1 MWQGNVN
8 RGRGKKKMETSVEKV
23 ACGCALKSFACRH
36 KKIIMGVGLLLFVGG
51 LGYGFLKKRTVVE
64 DDRVDEF
71 VINHDFKDRTFGNLD
86 VYGSASGERLT
97 VHGPSNIYGKFDV
110 KNSQLSDITIY
121 GALRAENTQFR
132 DVNAYGAT
140 RLKQCNFNNLEVY
153 GSLQGHGIHITQDL
167 MITGACFLQEA
178 TISFCQFMG
187 QDIYVKNTSIKT
199 LKLTHAEKK
208 KITVHVQKSAI
219 DKIIFD
225 GAEGDVRVYDEQTNI
240 NAIEGG
246 DLKHTKAKFTPKVQ
260 GE

>member
-1 MWQGNVN
+1 
-8 RGRGKKKMETSVEKV
+8 METSVEKT

-36 KKIIMGVGLLLFVGG
+36 KKIILGVGLLVLAGG
-51 LGYGFLKKRTVVE
+51 LVYGFLGKRTVME
-64 DDRVDEF
+64 DDRTDEF
-71 VINHDFKDRTFGNLD
+71 VMKHDFKGRTFGNLD
-86 VYGSASGERLT
+86 VYGSGTGDRLT

-110 KNSQLSDITIY
+110 KNSQLSDITVY

-140 RLKQCNFNNLEVY
+140 RLNQCQFNNLEVY
-153 GSLQGHGIHITQDL
+153 GSLQGNNIHVTQDL
-167 MITGACFLQEA
+167 MMTGACFLQEA

-187 QDIYVKNTSIKT
+187 QDIYLKNTSIKT
-199 LKLTHAEKK
+199 LKVTNTEKK
-208 KITVHVQKSAI
+208 KMTVHVQKCAI

-225 GAEGDVRVYDEQTNI
+225 GVEGDVRIYDEQTNI

-246 DLKHTKAKFTPKVQ
+246 DLKHTKAKFTPKIQ